1 MFIFSVFMYNSHF
14 FLSLSLQANPRLHI
28 DDVIVRRLLYNLK
41 NEPPT
46 ESWFDEAKSAVICKI
61 EVNIWSALIYV
72 FNLLFILNL
81 YCMYLQK
88 DDRFM
93 PSFRK
98 SLGYIRLLAELD
110 LLKDASKSDDEDV
123 RSLDEQSTN
132 DSSGLLSFP
141 VDEKEKVR
149 IDNDN
154 FSSVSANNDEST
166 YTLTASICQKGSS
179 INYFEKCNY
188 H

>member
-1 MFIFSVFMYNSHF
+1 
-14 FLSLSLQANPRLHI
+14 
-28 DDVIVRRLLYNLK
+28 
-41 NEPPT
+41 
-46 ESWFDEAKSAVICKI
+46 
-61 EVNIWSALIYV
+61 
-72 FNLLFILNL
+72 
-81 YCMYLQK
+81 
-88 DDRFM
+88 M

-179 INYFEKCNY
+179 INSFEKCKS